1 MNTKQLKKQ
10 LILNIPYIILGLLAT
25 NLGEA
30 WRIAAG
36 ANASE
41 KVQSLVLDGVFA
53 TAFSNPLPSLYPGD
67 LLVGIACGAALRLA
81 VYLKGKNA
89 KKFRHNEEYGSARWG
104 RHADIEP
111 FEDPVFANNVIL
123 SQSERIT
130 MSSRPKIPKYARNKN
145 VLVVGGSGSGKTR
158 FFIKPNLL
166 QMHSSYVVTDPKG
179 GLVNEVGNAL
189 YKNGY
194 RMKIFN
200 TINFSKSMHYN
211 PFAYL
216 HSEKDILKLVTT
228 LIANTKGE
236 SKGGDDFWLKAETLL
251 YTALIGYIHYEAPE
265 EEQNFSTLLEMIN
278 AMEVREDDEEFKN
291 PVDMMFDELAEQ
303 NPDHFAV
310 RQYAKYK
317 LAAGVVCS
325 KRLLNQAVG
334 KSLRTH
340 NLKPKKG
347 AQVMRKNEKIT
358 ALYERLSRDD
368 FGKDDDQQ
376 RESNSISNQK
386 AMLEEF
392 AARQGFTNIV
402 HFTDDGISGTCFD
415 RPGFLAMMKEVEAG
429 NVEYLCIKDMS
440 RMGRDYL
447 KVGQIM
453 EILRQRGVRLIAIND
468 GVDSARGDDDFTPF
482 RNIMNEYYARDTSRK
497 IRSTFQSKGKSG
509 KHLTGTVIYGYL
521 WNEARDQ
528 WLVDPE
534 AADVVKRIFAMTIDG
549 YGPYQIASKLKSEKV
564 LIPSAYLAQ
573 HGEGVNKNKTFKDVY
588 GWGSSTICNI
598 LEKRE
603 YLGHTI
609 NFKTRKHF
617 KDKKSHY
624 VPEDE
629 WTIFENTHEAI
640 IDQQTFDLVQKIRG
654 NVRRYP
660 DGWGEAAPL
669 TGLLYCADCG
679 GKMYVHRT
687 NNGKR
692 ISQYT
697 CSQYSKVPVGK
708 LCKTQ
713 HRINEDVVLS
723 LVSEMLKAIAEYAK
737 HDRAE
742 FVRVVQEAQ
751 SSQQTAEVKKQR
763 IRLATA
769 KQRVSELEV
778 LLCKIYEDNILGKL
792 SDSRYATLD
801 AQYEKEQTEL
811 TAEISALEKAVK
823 SYEKHEKD
831 ADRFIALIDKYEN
844 FDKLTIA
851 MLNEFIEKILVHE
864 RDRKGSIQTTQEVEI
879 YFNFVGRFVP
889 PAFGEVELTPEELE
903 EIRKR
908 EERKDRLHQNY
919 LKRKASGAQKR
930 YEDKIKGRK
939 KAEIEAK
946 KAAIRAED
954 IAKGVFVPVSSLP
967 QREPMK
973 GVQTA

>member
-1 MNTKQLKKQ
+1 MRQNDFRSAAPVWAALSP
-10 LILNIPYIILGLLAT
+10 LVLWLA
-25 NLGEA
+25 A
-30 WRIAAG
+30 IAAYAYEDG
-36 ANASE
+36 MNLFQWMGRFSQVLERPFSIGWTAHTP
-41 KVQSLVLDGVFA
+41 KFMLVSLIIY
-53 TAFSNPLPSLYPGD
+53 AF
-67 LLVGIACGAALRLA
+67 GIALYYSGRENRRP
-81 VYLKGKNA
+81 G
-89 KKFRHNEEYGSARWG
+89 EEYGSAKWG
-104 RHADIEP
+104 NPKELNRKYMDHQHKD
-111 FEDPVFANNVIL
+111 ANIIL
-123 SQSERIT
+123 TQRVRLGMDGYIT
-130 MSSRPKIPKYARNKN
+130 QRNMN

-158 FFIKPNLL
+158 FFCKPNIY
-166 QMHSSYVVTDPKG
+166 SANCSYLITDPKG
-179 GLVNEVGNAL
+179 ELLRAAGALLAAQGYEV
-189 YKNGY
+189 
-194 RMKIFN
+194 RVFN
-200 TINFSKSMHYN
+200 LIDPSQSDGYN
-211 PFAYL
+211 PFSYI
-216 HSEKDILKLVTT
+216 HSEKDVLT
-228 LIANTKGE
+228 LIDNLIKNTTPRNA
-236 SKGGDDFWLKAETLL
+236 SSNDPFWEKAEIALDSALML
-251 YTALIGYIHYEAPE
+251 YLVSEAPP
-265 EEQNFSTLLEMIN
+265 EEQNFEMLIYMMN
-278 AMEVREDDEEFKN
+278 FAEVREEDDQYRSPLDMLFRALEEEQPNHVAVKQYKAFK
-291 PVDMMFDELAEQ
+291 Q
-303 NPDHFAV
+303 
-310 RQYAKYK
+310 
-317 LAAGVVCS
+317 AAGVVCS

-534 AADVVKRIFAMTIDG
+534 AAEVVKRIFAMTIDG

-629 WTIFENTHEAI
+629 WTIFENTHEPI

-763 IRLATA
+763 TRLATA

-801 AQYEKEQTEL
+801 AQYEKEQSEL
-811 TAEISALEKAVK
+811 TAEISVLEKAVK
-823 SYEKHEKD
+823 SYETHEKD

-889 PAFGEVELTPEELE
+889 PAFGEAELTPEELE